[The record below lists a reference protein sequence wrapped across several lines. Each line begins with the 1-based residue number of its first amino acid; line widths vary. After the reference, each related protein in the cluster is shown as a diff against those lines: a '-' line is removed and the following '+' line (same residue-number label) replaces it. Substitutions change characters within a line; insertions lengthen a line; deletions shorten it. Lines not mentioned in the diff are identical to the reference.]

1 MMDSDFTSYAF
12 QDLTLRKIKKYAAQ
26 YDGVDMTL
34 LLGADD
40 DNFPFL
46 IHTVDDEYQ
55 LMIWNAYN
63 GIMEHTDE
71 DPVRAFATIQFLR
84 DRAYPVLDSL
94 DAADQWA
101 RQHDWPRKQRQTDDA

>member
-1 MMDSDFTSYAF
+1 MTMDTDFTSYAF
-12 QDLTLRKIKKYAAQ
+12 QDLPTKKIKKYAAQ

-46 IHTVDDEYQ
+46 IRTEGEEHQ
-55 LMIWNAYN
+55 LMIWNSYN

-71 DPVRAFATIQFLR
+71 DPVRAFATVQYLR
-84 DRAYPVLDSL
+84 DRAYPVFDSL
-94 DAADQWA
+94 DSAERWA
-101 RQHDWPRKQRQTDDA
+101 RDHDWPRK